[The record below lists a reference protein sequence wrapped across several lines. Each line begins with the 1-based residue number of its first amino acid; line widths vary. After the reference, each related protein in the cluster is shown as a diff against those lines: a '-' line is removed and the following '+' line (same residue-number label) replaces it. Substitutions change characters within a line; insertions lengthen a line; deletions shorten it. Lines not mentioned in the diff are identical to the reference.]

1 MVDVSSYLTIHWY
14 TFTTMSLV
22 SNKRTF
28 YSLLGNTLLA
38 SVTNF
43 FVWFAVT
50 FWVYIETQSILA
62 TSLIAGIFAVINAVT
77 ALNFGAIVDHN
88 KKKVVMVYSSL
99 ISLVVYI
106 LAGVV
111 YLSGSEALFKDPTSW
126 TLWLFIIVLMI
137 GSIVG
142 NLRTIAVVPCVTIL
156 FNEDERA
163 KANGEVG
170 IVSGIS
176 FGITSVLSGL
186 VIGFAGMGVAVVL
199 AIIMTTVA
207 LLHMLSISLPEKE
220 IVHLENSGQGKLD
233 IRGTLKLLRETPG
246 LFAFIIFST
255 FNNLLGG
262 IFMALMDAYGLSLM
276 SVQAWGML
284 FGFMSFAFI
293 GGGILVSK
301 FGLGKSPVR
310 TFFFVNIVIWTSCI
324 LFTIQPW
331 IWLLIVGMFTW
342 MFCAPIVEACESTVI
357 QKVVPLERQGRVVG
371 FGQSLESAVMPLT
384 TFLIGPMT
392 HFFVVPFMTT
402 GLGAVLIG
410 SWFGTGQAR
419 AIALVF
425 TVAGVIGLIVTLF
438 AMSSKAAKHLTEK
451 YQK

>member
-1 MVDVSSYLTIHWY
+1 
-14 TFTTMSLV
+14 MSLV

>member
-1 MVDVSSYLTIHWY
+1 
-14 TFTTMSLV
+14 MSLV

-62 TSLIAGIFAVINAVT
+62 TSLIAGIFAVTNAVT

-142 NLRTIAVVPCVTIL
+142 NLRTIAVVLCVTIL

-199 AIIMTTVA
+199 AIIMTVVA
-207 LLHMLSISLPEKE
+207 LLHMLTISLPEKE

-233 IRGTLKLLRETPG
+233 IQGTLKLLRETPG

-284 FGFMSFAFI
+284 FGMMSFAFI

>member
-1 MVDVSSYLTIHWY
+1 
-14 TFTTMSLV
+14 MSLV

-207 LLHMLSISLPEKE
+207 LLHMLTISLPEKE

-284 FGFMSFAFI
+284 FGMMSFAFI

>member
-1 MVDVSSYLTIHWY
+1 
-14 TFTTMSLV
+14 MSLV

-62 TSLIAGIFAVINAVT
+62 TSLIAGIFAVTNAVT

-176 FGITSVLSGL
+176 FGVTSVLSGL

-284 FGFMSFAFI
+284 FGMMSFAFI

>member
-1 MVDVSSYLTIHWY
+1 
-14 TFTTMSLV
+14 MSLV

-176 FGITSVLSGL
+176 FGVTSVLSGL

-284 FGFMSFAFI
+284 FGMMSFAFI

>member
-1 MVDVSSYLTIHWY
+1 
-14 TFTTMSLV
+14 MSLV
-22 SNKRTF
+22 STKRTF

-77 ALNFGAIVDHN
+77 ALHFGSIVDHN
-88 KKKVVMVYSSL
+88 KKKIVMVYSSL
-99 ISLVVYI
+99 ISLVAYI
-106 LAGVV
+106 LAGVI
-111 YLSGSEALFKDPTSW
+111 YMSGSEELFRDPTSW
-126 TLWLFIIVLMI
+126 TLWLFITVLMI

-142 NLRTIAVVPCVTIL
+142 NLRTIAIVPCVTIL

-170 IVSGIS
+170 IVGGIS

-186 VIGFAGMGVAVVL
+186 VIGFSGMGVAVVL
-199 AIIMTTVA
+199 AIIMTVVA
-207 LLHMLSISLPEKE
+207 MLHMLTISIPEKE

-284 FGFMSFAFI
+284 FGMMSFAFI

-331 IWLLIVGMFTW
+331 IWLLIVGMFSW

-438 AMSSKAAKHLTEK
+438 AMNSKAAKHLTEK

>member
-1 MVDVSSYLTIHWY
+1 MSSG
-14 TFTTMSLV
+14 

-28 YSLLGNTLLA
+28 YSLLANTLLA

-199 AIIMTTVA
+199 AIIMTVVA

-438 AMSSKAAKHLTEK
+438 AMNSKAAKYLTEK

>member
-1 MVDVSSYLTIHWY
+1 
-14 TFTTMSLV
+14 MSPR

-28 YSLLGNTLLA
+28 YVLLANTLLA

-50 FWVYIETQSILA
+50 FWVYLETKSILA

-77 ALNFGAIVDHN
+77 AINFGAVVDHN

-99 ISLVVYI
+99 ISLVAYT

-111 YLSGSEALFKDPTSW
+111 YLSGSAEIFKDPTSW
-126 TLWLFIIVLMI
+126 TLWLFVVVLMV

-142 NLRTIAVVPCVTIL
+142 NLRTIAIVPCVTIL
-156 FNEDERA
+156 FSEDERA

-170 IVSGIS
+170 IVNGLS
-176 FGITSVLSGL
+176 FGLTSVLSGL

-199 AIIMTTVA
+199 AIIMTIVA
-207 LLHMLSISLPEKE
+207 LLHMLTISLPEKE
-220 IVHLENSGQGKLD
+220 IVHLENAPQGKLD
-233 IRGTLKLLRETPG
+233 IRGTLTLLRETPG

-276 SVQAWGML
+276 SVQAWGVL

-293 GGGILVSK
+293 GGGLIVTK
-301 FGLGKSPVR
+301 FGLGKSPLR
-310 TFFFVNIVIWTSCI
+310 TFFIVTLITWTSCI
-324 LFTIQPW
+324 FFTIQPW
-331 IWLLIVGMFTW
+331 IWLLVVGMFTW
-342 MFCAPIVEACESTVI
+342 MLCVPIIEACESTLI

-371 FGQSLESAVMPLT
+371 FGQSLESAVMPLS
-384 TFLIGPMT
+384 TFLIGPLT
-392 HFFVVPFMTT
+392 HFFFVPFMTT
-402 GLGAVLIG
+402 GLGAALIG

-425 TVAGVIGLIVTLF
+425 TLAGIIGFIITVF
-438 AMSSKAAKHLTEK
+438 AMNSKAAKQLALR